1 MNNRSGASMTIATGV
16 TANNG
21 IYANGAT
28 LVVNGGEINGNRSG
42 CHVLYAWNSNVT
54 IAGGTFHNNN
64 SGNSTT
70 MAGGT
75 TKLTINGGTFS
86 IANGKSTNG
95 WTSCLIDATDGG
107 KYEINGGEFKGH
119 FRVQANCAMEINGG
133 TFENTHGEAYVNGGT
148 VAVKGGTFTDAAAQK
163 FATDNLAAG
172 YELDKNGTV
181 VQVNYAAKIGDV
193 EYTSIK
199 DAVAAVQDGE
209 TITILAGTHSEGTIK
224 LPATLNNV
232 TIKGAEGAE
241 LKDMTISAA
250 DGNAYSYVG
259 LTFDGITFDNSR
271 ILLTGWRNGE
281 ETIENLTVTNCTFKN
296 LNDNTNTAPVHISK
310 DASKAVKNFTFTNNV
325 IDGATGGQ
333 KSGIYAQVTGNV
345 VVENNVINNV
355 SFRPY
360 VIQVTTDD
368 GIADNFTVKG
378 NTFSGSAG
386 GRAQGLGNNAEGTD
400 NVNLVVSNNIF
411 KGITEAQQIC
421 YWNFNPETTTAD
433 LSKNY
438 YDIDIVA
445 NPSKIYFNGPA
456 ADNYALRDMNVF
468 PIYTA
473 LNENGTINTE
483 SAFTPKFYI
492 AKVGDAQFETL
503 NEAVAAV
510 EDGGTITM
518 IADETFTENNRYNN
532 GGWWDG
538 LVYSGDKSFTIDL
551 GGFTIGQDGALNDYL
566 MWFKN
571 DGAKAN
577 TITLKNGTLDAGT
590 TAYSALATASS
601 NAQKITV
608 NLENIKVINNISNGA
623 ALKIRAGAE
632 LNVKAGTEI
641 TGKDSYLG
649 IQCWAATV
657 NIYDG
662 AKIYMNGTS
671 SYCGCLAGASGGG
684 TVNVYGGYG
693 KGAKG
698 GFIAMTSGGT
708 INIEGGEWIANTDGS
723 IGNNSNVYVL
733 TAQSNINEQG
743 FVGPAIINVTGGT
756 FRGGMDAWVL
766 NNHKDE
772 KAELN
777 ISGGNFNA
785 DPATYLA
792 QNYVAVE
799 NNGVWNVELAA
810 AKIGETYY
818 AKLADAVA
826 AAADG
831 ATVTMLSDVELTETV
846 KVVGKAITLDLNG
859 KTVSGVCNSSQG
871 YLVYIENGAGLTVK
885 DGAVDGGGK
894 LTYAQGTSNVGWT
907 VAVMGNLTLESGTIE
922 LTGEWSIGYAVDV
935 RPNAWGV
942 AYTAPSVFTMKGGNV
957 VSSDGAVRVASS
969 SYDQYADVSASFVM
983 NGGKIVA
990 AWDGV
995 FIQQS
1000 DTAYDVLNFT
1010 INGGTIESGLNPVRV
1025 YGPAP
1030 TSYVNGQKCMSINFN
1045 GGTMTYTG
1053 TETREW
1059 VIDGVLRVGGGSS
1072 IETIVENGNITAGE
1086 AFAQAQALPDGY
1098 KWEQDGEI
1106 YKVVEAP
1113 ATGKI
1118 SYRAYI
1124 NDSESR
1130 EAVQVDLE
1138 NVYARNSLV
1147 VKLFDAEGNALTTT
1161 TLKQGGV
1168 EAAAY
1173 TCNIV
1178 LWGTASGS
1186 WDTEIHAEKLT
1197 VANYPQ
1203 KGELW
1208 IDGNLVD
1215 TFDGILGKVTDAAA
1229 YQLPAYLA
1237 LDCVYKEAKV
1247 GETYYA
1253 TLADAV
1259 AAAEGETVTML
1270 ADVELTE
1277 SLVIAAGKE
1286 VVLDLNGKTVSMADA
1301 SGKGAYA
1308 IKNNG
1313 NLTIVDNSDANTGKI
1328 TFNSTTPDN
1337 SFGYATSTIGNGGSL
1352 TVESGTIENT
1362 TVGGASYAID
1372 GIWHTDEASLTIN
1385 GGTIVANKI
1394 AVRQVPFSATAN
1406 NVVTVNGGTLTGATA
1421 GLQLFNTN
1429 NDAKLAE
1436 VNIHGGEFN
1445 GTYAFYTSFTSAA
1458 ASEDVTINID
1468 GGEFNG
1474 YLYLYNGK
1482 NGSDEY
1488 PMTVS
1493 VTGGTFN
1500 GGAYIYTMDANGDEV
1515 AIPSITGGTFANDV
1529 TDYCADGYLCEANS
1543 DGTYGIVADPNYI
1556 ATLVIDDAEG
1566 ENYTND
1572 TEKTVGT
1579 LTYKRTLIN
1588 GKWNALYLPFKVE
1601 LTDELLANY
1610 DFADYNQMISS
1621 DTNGDRVPDSFEME
1635 LFIYTSGTLDANYP
1649 YFVRPKN
1656 EEACSLN
1663 LVLTDATLYPANEI
1677 SLVTSSV
1684 KNTFKLSGT
1693 YSAMDEAALAGKYAI
1708 SIDGDWSYTV
1718 ALKPYR
1724 LYLTITDNNG
1734 AVVASGAS
1742 KSVRIVVRGED
1753 GTTEIEGV
1761 YENPTE
1767 GMIFDLQGRRV
1778 LEPQKGGMYIINGK
1792 KVIF

>member
-1 MNNRSGASMTIATGV
+1 M
-16 TANNG
+16 
-21 IYANGAT
+21 
-28 LVVNGGEINGNRSG
+28 ED
-42 CHVLYAWNSNVT
+42 
-54 IAGGTFHNNN
+54 
-64 SGNSTT
+64 ST
-70 MAGGT
+70 
-75 TKLTINGGTFS
+75 
-86 IANGKSTNG
+86 
-95 WTSCLIDATDGG
+95 
-107 KYEINGGEFKGH
+107 
-119 FRVQANCAMEINGG
+119 
-133 TFENTHGEAYVNGGT
+133 
-148 VAVKGGTFTDAAAQK
+148 
-163 FATDNLAAG
+163 
-172 YELDKNGTV
+172 
-181 VQVNYAAKIGDV
+181 
-193 EYTSIK
+193 
-199 DAVAAVQDGE
+199 
-209 TITILAGTHSEGTIK
+209 
-224 LPATLNNV
+224 
-232 TIKGAEGAE
+232 
-241 LKDMTISAA
+241 
-250 DGNAYSYVG
+250 
-259 LTFDGITFDNSR
+259 
-271 ILLTGWRNGE
+271 
-281 ETIENLTVTNCTFKN
+281 
-296 LNDNTNTAPVHISK
+296 
-310 DASKAVKNFTFTNNV
+310 
-325 IDGATGGQ
+325 
-333 KSGIYAQVTGNV
+333 
-345 VVENNVINNV
+345 
-355 SFRPY
+355 
-360 VIQVTTDD
+360 
-368 GIADNFTVKG
+368 
-378 NTFSGSAG
+378 
-386 GRAQGLGNNAEGTD
+386 
-400 NVNLVVSNNIF
+400 
-411 KGITEAQQIC
+411 
-421 YWNFNPETTTAD
+421 
-433 LSKNY
+433 
-438 YDIDIVA
+438 
-445 NPSKIYFNGPA
+445 
-456 ADNYALRDMNVF
+456 
-468 PIYTA
+468 
-473 LNENGTINTE
+473 
-483 SAFTPKFYI
+483 
-492 AKVGDAQFETL
+492 
-503 NEAVAAV
+503 
-510 EDGGTITM
+510 
-518 IADETFTENNRYNN
+518 
-532 GGWWDG
+532 
-538 LVYSGDKSFTIDL
+538 
-551 GGFTIGQDGALNDYL
+551 
-566 MWFKN
+566 
-571 DGAKAN
+571 
-577 TITLKNGTLDAGT
+577 
-590 TAYSALATASS
+590 
-601 NAQKITV
+601 
-608 NLENIKVINNISNGA
+608 
-623 ALKIRAGAE
+623 
-632 LNVKAGTEI
+632 
-641 TGKDSYLG
+641 
-649 IQCWAATV
+649 
-657 NIYDG
+657 
-662 AKIYMNGTS
+662 
-671 SYCGCLAGASGGG
+671 
-684 TVNVYGGYG
+684 
-693 KGAKG
+693 
-698 GFIAMTSGGT
+698 
-708 INIEGGEWIANTDGS
+708 
-723 IGNNSNVYVL
+723 
-733 TAQSNINEQG
+733 
-743 FVGPAIINVTGGT
+743 
-756 FRGGMDAWVL
+756 
-766 NNHKDE
+766 
-772 KAELN
+772 
-777 ISGGNFNA
+777 
-785 DPATYLA
+785 
-792 QNYVAVE
+792 
-799 NNGVWNVELAA
+799 
-810 AKIGETYY
+810 
-818 AKLADAVA
+818 
-826 AAADG
+826 
-831 ATVTMLSDVELTETV
+831 
-846 KVVGKAITLDLNG
+846 
-859 KTVSGVCNSSQG
+859 
-871 YLVYIENGAGLTVK
+871 
-885 DGAVDGGGK
+885 
-894 LTYAQGTSNVGWT
+894 
-907 VAVMGNLTLESGTIE
+907 
-922 LTGEWSIGYAVDV
+922 
-935 RPNAWGV
+935 
-942 AYTAPSVFTMKGGNV
+942 
-957 VSSDGAVRVASS
+957 
-969 SYDQYADVSASFVM
+969 
-983 NGGKIVA
+983 
-990 AWDGV
+990 
-995 FIQQS
+995 
-1000 DTAYDVLNFT
+1000 
-1010 INGGTIESGLNPVRV
+1010 
-1025 YGPAP
+1025 
-1030 TSYVNGQKCMSINFN
+1030 
-1045 GGTMTYTG
+1045 
-1053 TETREW
+1053 
-1059 VIDGVLRVGGGSS
+1059 
-1072 IETIVENGNITAGE
+1072 
-1086 AFAQAQALPDGY
+1086 
-1098 KWEQDGEI
+1098 
-1106 YKVVEAP
+1106 
-1113 ATGKI
+1113 
-1118 SYRAYI
+1118 
-1124 NDSESR
+1124 
-1130 EAVQVDLE
+1130 
-1138 NVYARNSLV
+1138 
-1147 VKLFDAEGNALTTT
+1147 EGNALTTT

-1734 AVVASGAS
+1734 AFVTSGAS

-1767 GMIFDLQGRRV
+1767 DMIFDLQGRRV